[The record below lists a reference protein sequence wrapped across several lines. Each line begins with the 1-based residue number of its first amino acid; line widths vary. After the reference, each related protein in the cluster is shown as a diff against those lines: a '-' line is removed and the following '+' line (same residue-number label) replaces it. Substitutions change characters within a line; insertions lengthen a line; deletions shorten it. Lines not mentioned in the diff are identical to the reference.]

1 MPQPFVVPEGVVF
14 LIEEDGV
21 TIENL
26 GDVVLH
32 TDFGGRMLKRIVS
45 TEGNIE
51 LHSGARAGSLEA
63 AGDVRVD
70 GDLQAEAVSSGGALR
85 VGGSARVAQVRAA
98 AVDVGGNFGGGNHQI
113 GGNVTVARDLEAS
126 SLHAGGN
133 VVVGSAAAVGNLHTG
148 GNLEIGGNAELA
160 TLHISGSA
168 SFGGNVNAG
177 TIRADVVEIG
187 GGNVTAR
194 GIQGTTRV
202 TVGAAKLTVDAIL
215 APEVNLD
222 ARTSGRVTVVESN
235 NEPGASAIK
244 GGFRLVDYAEMF
256 GSADSFLA
264 ERGLSALGAA
274 PASATPV
281 APRHQPAE
289 ETMDPA
295 SIEAAEAAERTH
307 EPGAAAAAEPA
318 WEPAVAPPPE
328 PVWEPAVSAPP
339 EAAWEPAVSAPEPAW
354 EPAVS
359 APEPQAEPEP
369 AQQPAWEPI
378 VVAAPEAAPEP
389 APEPRVEPV
398 VIAIAAPEP
407 VVEPMAAADPL
418 SAAVEHPMH
427 QQLASTVQ
435 RIADCYADTEL
446 PPAVDRLRTLVDS
459 RAYPE
464 VRAEITN
471 IWSELLKYHQ
481 KKGIRIHHQVTTTFN
496 SVNSL
501 VKKM

>member
-1 MPQPFVVPEGVVF
+1 MPQPFVVPEGVIF

-45 TEGNIE
+45 SEGSIA

-63 AGDVRVD
+63 ARDVLVD
-70 GDLQAEAVSSGGALR
+70 GDLQAEGVTAGGALR
-85 VGGSARVAQVRAA
+85 VGGSARVGQVKAA
-98 AVDVGGNFGGGNHQI
+98 AVDVGGNFAGGEHRI
-113 GGNVTVARDLEAS
+113 TGNVTVAHDLEAA
-126 SLHAGGN
+126 SLQAGGN
-133 VVVGSAAAVGNLHTG
+133 VVVGSAAAVGNLLTG

-160 TLHISGSA
+160 TLQVGGNA
-168 SFGGNVNAG
+168 SFGGNVSAG
-177 TIRADVVEIG
+177 TIRANIVQIG

-202 TVGAAKLTVDAIL
+202 SVGPAKLTVDAIL

-222 ARTSGRVTVVESN
+222 PRTSGRVTVVESN

-244 GGFRLVDYAEMF
+244 GGFGLADYAEMF
-256 GSADSFLA
+256 GSSDTFLA
-264 ERGLSALGAA
+264 ERGLTA
-274 PASATPV
+274 
-281 APRHQPAE
+281 
-289 ETMDPA
+289 
-295 SIEAAEAAERTH
+295 
-307 EPGAAAAAEPA
+307 PGAATAAATAAEPT
-318 WEPAVAPPPE
+318 WEPAVTPAPE

-339 EAAWEPAVSAPEPAW
+339 EPDWEPAVSAPEPAAEPTW
-354 EPAVS
+354 EPSIS
-359 APEPQAEPEP
+359 APEPAPAPEPEP
-369 AQQPAWEPI
+369 AWEPAISAPEPAPAPEPEPAWEPI
-378 VVAAPEAAPEP
+378 LVAAPEPT
-389 APEPRVEPV
+389 VEPE
-398 VIAIAAPEP
+398 VIAIPPPEP
-407 VVEPMAAADPL
+407 VAEPMAAADPL
-418 SAAVEHPMH
+418 SATVEHPMH
-427 QQLASTVQ
+427 QQLSSTVQ

-446 PPAVDRLRTLVDS
+446 PPAVERLRTLVEARS
-459 RAYPE
+459 YPE